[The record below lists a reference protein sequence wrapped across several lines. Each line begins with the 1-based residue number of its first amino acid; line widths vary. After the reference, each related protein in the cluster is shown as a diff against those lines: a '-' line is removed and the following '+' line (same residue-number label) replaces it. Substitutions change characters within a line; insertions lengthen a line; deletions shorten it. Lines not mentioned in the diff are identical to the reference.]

1 MRKWSGMKKKV
12 LYVIIAFICISLAG
26 IVAVQYFWINNA
38 IQVKEAQFDRS
49 VNEAMGVVVNKL
61 ETREDIVY
69 LRKNL
74 VGDSIHALVQ
84 AFSKDPI
91 LALNDKLDSLL
102 RRDEDI
108 RPPFPQRRPPFPE
121 MFFDE
126 NLNATF
132 ADLDNVIRQY
142 RHIDVFAQDYPNGFT
157 IEWNA
162 EFDGN
167 RLDSIILANRQRIES
182 VRPRSMSPAPEQLK
196 VLRKQ
201 QKEMRRKNRMPPP
214 PENSAQLYIE
224 HSRELNRPDPAIFHD
239 DMRIITKKA
248 RKIKDVIQKMAREM
262 ENKPLPIEKRINREN
277 LEKSLSKALA
287 DKDISSPYE
296 YAVITS
302 SPGNNK
308 VPLRS
313 GGFQIDKRN
322 QIHRV
327 SLFPNDIFRKTN
339 TLLLYF
345 PEQKSIVLKSLSGL
359 MLVSVFFTLIIVLSS
374 ILGIVTMLR
383 QKKISDIKTDFINN
397 MTHEFKTPIATIS
410 IAVDSINNAKVID
423 EPERIK
429 SFTRIIKE
437 ENNRMNARVEQVLQM
452 ALLDS
457 SEFRLNLKSVDLN
470 ALVTKVAGNIRL
482 QVENREG
489 RLELQPDAL
498 NSLVEADEIHLS
510 NVIMNLLDNA
520 NKYSPGKPEIRV
532 TTTNRG
538 SSVMVTVEDK
548 GMGMNTET
556 QRKIFEKFYR
566 LTNGN
571 IHNVK
576 GFGLGLSY
584 ARAIVL
590 AHKGEIKVTSEAG
603 KGSTFVVTLP
613 VIADELM
620 S

>member
-1 MRKWSGMKKKV
+1 LQLDFSAMGIDVAAVTPIMVLGVLGMAV
-12 LYVIIAFICISLAG
+12 LVLGLFVGKDQGGLLAG
-26 IVAVQYFWINNA
+26 FCLGGLAVAA
-38 IQVKEAQFDRS
+38 
-49 VNEAMGVVVNKL
+49 
-61 ETREDIVY
+61 
-69 LRKNL
+69 
-74 VGDSIHALVQ
+74 
-84 AFSKDPI
+84 
-91 LALNDKLDSLL
+91 
-102 RRDEDI
+102 
-108 RPPFPQRRPPFPE
+108 
-121 MFFDE
+121 
-126 NLNATF
+126 AT
-132 ADLDNVIRQY
+132 I
-142 RHIDVFAQDYPNGFT
+142 
-157 IEWNA
+157 
-162 EFDGN
+162 
-167 RLDSIILANRQRIES
+167 
-182 VRPRSMSPAPEQLK
+182 
-196 VLRKQ
+196 
-201 QKEMRRKNRMPPP
+201 
-214 PENSAQLYIE
+214 
-224 HSRELNRPDPAIFHD
+224 
-239 DMRIITKKA
+239 
-248 RKIKDVIQKMAREM
+248 
-262 ENKPLPIEKRINREN
+262 
-277 LEKSLSKALA
+277 
-287 DKDISSPYE
+287 
-296 YAVITS
+296 
-302 SPGNNK
+302 
-308 VPLRS
+308 VPLLGSHRS
-313 GGFQIDKRN
+313 AFAGMMAVDNFY
-322 QIHRV
+322 
-327 SLFPNDIFRKTN
+327 LFF
-339 TLLLYF
+339 
-345 PEQKSIVLKSLSGL
+345 
-359 MLVSVFFTLIIVLSS
+359 
-374 ILGIVTMLR
+374 
-383 QKKISDIKTDFINN
+383 
-397 MTHEFKTPIATIS
+397 ATIS